1 VVANFD
7 EQTCSCF
14 RWRIVHGLFRKIP
27 SFYGLDAPKSRI
39 FHAPQIYARDRLP
52 ECSSYRGPKTT
63 KGPQKTDS
71 FCSQSHSGVGR
82 AHLFGCLVLARR
94 ASRRLDV
101 IDMVDVIDGRLC

>member
-1 VVANFD
+1 VVAKFD

-14 RWRIVHGLFRKIP
+14 RWRIVHGLFSKIP

-39 FHAPQIYARDRLP
+39 FHAPQIYARNRLP
-52 ECSSYRGPKTT
+52 EYRGPKTT

-71 FCSQSHSGVGR
+71 FGPQSHSGVGR

-101 IDMVDVIDGRLC
+101 IDMVVVIDGRLC